1 MSKLKIEKINI
12 VFKKSILKS
21 ILQILMME
29 HPGFRNYKIIKNM
42 NLLFNNLNLDKY
54 KHNPDLLNYIWCIKF
69 VSEKWL
75 NGILNPDLIY
85 EASRLDPDFN
95 DSKDQLLQF
104 AMTTTD
110 VLSSQEVNLIFGL
123 INDAIQYGY
132 IMSKKDDYIEQLEN
146 LDISENNT
154 YRQSVSK
161 LFEISQ
167 SLMDIKHSTNL
178 LTDSKKVFNSSSMDS
193 VRESIDQTFESL
205 ESSRNVFRTGIKQW
219 NNLLSPGYEN
229 GRIYTYLGL
238 PGAGKSTILLKSVLD
253 IRKYNPNFKNKTPG
267 MKPCVVY
274 ITMENSFAETM
285 ARVWNMT
292 FNDSIMNYSKEE
304 AIEKL
309 INALGM
315 DSESEQ
321 NIEIVIQEYN
331 YREIAPDDIYT
342 IVKNLQEQNLEV
354 VAIALDYLKR
364 MRPAVPTPDNPK
376 QELNRIIN
384 ELKTLAKVLYIPVI
398 TAHQMNRVASAVVD
412 GAVRQGKG
420 DVTKL
425 VGRENVGDAWELI
438 ESSDL
443 AIVLNREEKITQ
455 NGKKSYLVLSVCKR
469 RSIDSSNPNMVCN
482 YMVHP
487 FVDNSLKLID
497 DLNLDK
503 SLSLKSLVTDIDDL
517 KPEKQNAVS
526 RLKNGRFEFE
536 QYIEN

>member
-1 MSKLKIEKINI
+1 MSKPKIEKICV
-12 VFKKSILKS
+12 VFKKSVLKS

-29 HPGFRNYKIIKNM
+29 HPGFRNYKIIKNI
-42 NLLFNNLNLDKY
+42 NILFTNLNLDKY
-54 KHNPDLLNYIWCIKF
+54 KYNPDLLNYIWCIKNA
-69 VSEKWL
+69 SQQWI

-85 EASRLDPDFN
+85 EAIRLDPDFN
-95 DSKDQLLQF
+95 DSKDQILKF
-104 AMTTTD
+104 AMATSE
-110 VLSSQEVNLIFGL
+110 VMSAQEVQLIFSL
-123 INDAIQYGY
+123 INDSIQYGY
-132 IMSKKDDYIEQLEN
+132 IMAKKDDYINELEN
-146 LDISENNT
+146 LDLNESNS
-154 YRQSVSK
+154 YRKTVSK

-178 LTDSKKVFNSSSMDS
+178 LTENKKVFNSSSTDS
-193 VRESIDQTFESL
+193 IKESIDKTFESL
-205 ESSRNVFRTGIKQW
+205 EASRNVFRTGIKQW

-253 IRKYNPNFKNKTPG
+253 IRKYNPNFQNKTPG

-274 ITMENSFAETM
+274 ITMENSFPETM
-285 ARVWNMT
+285 SRVWNMT
-292 FNDSIMNYSKEE
+292 FNDAIMNYSKEE
-304 AIEKL
+304 AYEKL
-309 INALGM
+309 INALGIS
-315 DSESEQ
+315 DDSEQ

-331 YREIAPDDIYT
+331 YRELSPDDIYT

-376 QELNRIIN
+376 QELNQIIN

-425 VGRENVGDAWELI
+425 VGRENVGDAWEII
-438 ESSDL
+438 ESSDV

-469 RSIDSSNPNMVCN
+469 RSIDTANPNLVCN

-497 DLNLDK
+497 DLYMEK

-517 KPEKQNAVS
+517 NKEKQNAVS
-526 RLKNGRFEFE
+526 RLKNARYEFE
-536 QYIEN
+536 KYAE

>member
-1 MSKLKIEKINI
+1 MSKSKIEKINI
-12 VFKKSILKS
+12 VFKKSVLKS

-29 HPGFRNYKIIKNM
+29 HPGFRNYKIIKNI
-42 NLLFNNLNLDKY
+42 NILFTNLNLDKY
-54 KHNPDLLNYIWCIKF
+54 KYNPDLLNYIWCIKL
-69 VSEKWL
+69 VSKQWL
-75 NGILNPDLIY
+75 DGILNPDLIY
-85 EASRLDPDFN
+85 EALRLNQDFN
-95 DSKDQLLQF
+95 DSKDQILKF
-104 AMTTTD
+104 AMTTSE
-110 VLSSQEVNLIFGL
+110 VISSQEVQLIFSL
-123 INDAIQYGY
+123 INDSIQYGY
-132 IMSKKDDYIEQLEN
+132 IMAKKDDYINELEN
-146 LDISENNT
+146 LDLNENGS
-154 YRQSVSK
+154 YRKIVSK
-161 LFEISQ
+161 LFDISQ

-178 LTDSKKVFNSSSMDS
+178 LTENKKVFNSSSADS
-193 VRESIDQTFESL
+193 IRDSIDQTFESL
-205 ESSRNVFRTGIKQW
+205 EASRNVFRTGIKQW

-253 IRKYNPNFKNKTPG
+253 IRKYNPNFQNKTPG

-274 ITMENSFAETM
+274 ITMENSFPETM

-309 INALGM
+309 TNALGIG
-315 DSESEQ
+315 DDSEQ

-331 YREIAPDDIYT
+331 YRELAPDDIYT

-425 VGRENVGDAWELI
+425 VGRENVGDAWEII
-438 ESSDL
+438 ESSDV
-443 AIVLNREEKITQ
+443 AIVLNREEKITP

-487 FVDNSLKLID
+487 FEDNSLKLID
-497 DLNLDK
+497 DLHLEK
-503 SLSLKSLVTDIDDL
+503 SLSLKSLVTDLPDL
-517 KPEKQNAVS
+517 NKEKSNAVS
-526 RLKNGRFEFE
+526 RLKNGRYEFE
-536 QYIEN
+536 QYME

>member
-1 MSKLKIEKINI
+1 MSKPKIEKINI
-12 VFKKSILKS
+12 VFKKSVLKS

-29 HPGFRNYKIIKNM
+29 HPGFRNYKIIKNI
-42 NLLFNNLNLDKY
+42 NILFTNLNLDKY
-54 KHNPDLLNYIWCIKF
+54 KYNPDLLNYIWCIKL
-69 VSEKWL
+69 VSKHWL
-75 NGILNPDLIY
+75 DGILNPDLIY
-85 EASRLDPDFN
+85 EALRLNQDFN
-95 DSKDQLLQF
+95 DSKDQILKF
-104 AMTTTD
+104 AMTTSE
-110 VLSSQEVNLIFGL
+110 VISSQEVQLIFSL
-123 INDAIQYGY
+123 INDSIQYGY
-132 IMSKKDDYIEQLEN
+132 IMAKKDDYINELEN
-146 LDISENNT
+146 LDLNENGS
-154 YRQSVSK
+154 YRKIVSK
-161 LFEISQ
+161 LFDISQ

-178 LTDSKKVFNSSSMDS
+178 LTENKKVFNSSSADS
-193 VRESIDQTFESL
+193 IRDSIDQTFESL
-205 ESSRNVFRTGIKQW
+205 EASRNVFRTGIKQW

-253 IRKYNPNFKNKTPG
+253 IRKYNPNFQNKTPG

-274 ITMENSFAETM
+274 ITMENSFPETM

-309 INALGM
+309 TNALGIG
-315 DSESEQ
+315 DDSEQ

-331 YREIAPDDIYT
+331 YRELAPDDIYT

-425 VGRENVGDAWELI
+425 VGRENVGDAWEII
-438 ESSDL
+438 ESSDV
-443 AIVLNREEKITQ
+443 AIVLNREEKITP

-487 FVDNSLKLID
+487 FEDNSLKLID
-497 DLNLDK
+497 DLHLEK
-503 SLSLKSLVTDIDDL
+503 SLSLKSLVTDLPDL
-517 KPEKQNAVS
+517 NKEKSNAVS
-526 RLKNGRFEFE
+526 RLKNGRYEFE
-536 QYIEN
+536 QYME